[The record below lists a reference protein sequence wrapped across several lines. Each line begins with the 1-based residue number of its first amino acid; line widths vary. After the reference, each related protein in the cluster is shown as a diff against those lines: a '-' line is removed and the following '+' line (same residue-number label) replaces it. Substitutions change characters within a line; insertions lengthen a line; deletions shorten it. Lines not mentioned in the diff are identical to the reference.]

1 MKFSDALTIVL
12 VIAAMVFVWSFCK
25 SESSKARNG
34 EYPKG
39 TFMHGVTKLIAGGL
53 ALKGAYDLVK
63 NGQGSTGTNASSDGG
78 QRGFSQPTGGH
89 SVTGKSGR
97 EYYVPNSANT
107 KNDKGFV
114 SDFVEFMASRHAKR

>member
-39 TFMHGVTKLIAGGL
+39 TFMYGVTKLIAGGL
-53 ALKGAYDLVK
+53 ALKGAYDIVRS
-63 NGQGSTGTNASSDGG
+63 GQGGTGDRTPVDSG
-78 QRGFSQPTGGH
+78 QSGFSQPASGR

-97 EYYVPNSANT
+97 EYYVPYSANT
-107 KNDKGFV
+107 
-114 SDFVEFMASRHAKR
+114 

>member
-39 TFMHGVTKLIAGGL
+39 TFMYGVTKLIAGGL
-53 ALKGAYDLVK
+53 ALKGAYDIVR
-63 NGQGSTGTNASSDGG
+63 NGHGG
-78 QRGFSQPTGGH
+78 AGDRTPTDSGQSGFSHPSSGR

>member
-25 SESSKARNG
+25 SEASKA
-34 EYPKG
+34 
-39 TFMHGVTKLIAGGL
+39 
-53 ALKGAYDLVK
+53 K
-63 NGQGSTGTNASSDGG
+63 NGHGSTGANAPSDGG
-78 QRGFSQPTGGH
+78 QGGFSQPTGGH